1 MYDRILCPT
10 DGSAGATSALDRAID
25 LAVRYDAALHVL
37 YVVEETMPV
46 LDAADPE
53 LGVKLREHG
62 DRVLTKAADRAVADG
77 VDDVE
82 RAVVGGTPHRRILA
96 YADEHDA
103 DLIIMGTDGRT
114 GLDRFLLGSVAER
127 VLRLSDVPVLTV
139 RRDDRASAA
148 AESPG
153 ETDGPS

>member
-10 DGSAGATSALDRAID
+10 DGSPGATAALDRAID
-25 LAVRYDAALHVL
+25 LAVRYDADLHVL
-37 YVVEETMPV
+37 YVVEEIMPV
-46 LDAADPE
+46 VDAADPE

-62 DRVLTKAADRAVADG
+62 DRILSKAAERAGAAG

-82 RAVVGGTPHRRILA
+82 RTVVGGTPHRRILA
-96 YADEHDA
+96 YADEQDV
-103 DLIIMGTDGRT
+103 DLIVMGTDGRT

-139 RRDDRASAA
+139 RREDN
-148 AESPG
+148 
-153 ETDGPS
+153 